1 MYCLEP
7 RASLR
12 LGIPHSHHLPPQ
24 SSLLCTS
31 SSGSEAT
38 GTASVLTAWYL
49 LSAPLTI
56 PSDNACEVRTGGD
69 IPEAAQE
76 VKRDGTIIL
85 RHKELWVLLTT
96 H

>member
-1 MYCLEP
+1 M
-7 RASLR
+7 
-12 LGIPHSHHLPPQ
+12 
-24 SSLLCTS
+24 
-31 SSGSEAT
+31 GSETT

-49 LSAPLTI
+49 LSAPLMI
-56 PSDNACEVRTGGD
+56 PSDNACEIRTGGD

>member
-1 MYCLEP
+1 M
-7 RASLR
+7 
-12 LGIPHSHHLPPQ
+12 
-24 SSLLCTS
+24 
-31 SSGSEAT
+31 
-38 GTASVLTAWYL
+38 LTAWYL
-49 LSAPLTI
+49 LSAPLMI

-85 RHKELWVLLTT
+85 RHKELWVLLTP

>member
-1 MYCLEP
+1 MVGDAPLLLS
-7 RASLR
+7 ASPE
-12 LGIPHSHHLPPQ
+12 GGT
-24 SSLLCTS
+24 SSL
-31 SSGSEAT
+31 GSEAT
-38 GTASVLTAWYL
+38 GTALVLTAWYL
-49 LSAPLTI
+49 LNAPLMI

>member
-1 MYCLEP
+1 MVRDAPLLSSAFPE
-7 RASLR
+7 
-12 LGIPHSHHLPPQ
+12 GGM
-24 SSLLCTS
+24 SSL
-31 SSGSEAT
+31 GSETT

-56 PSDNACEVRTGGD
+56 PSDNACEIRTGGD